1 MARTQEELGLDA
13 ETVLDSIFDQAGFG
27 LALLDAD
34 LRLVRVNETM
44 ARINGQNAPE
54 AVLEACARVL
64 ETGEPVTGVRV
75 EAADGSGTFDCSCR
89 PVKQSGSVAGVW
101 ASAAEVTGERDAR
114 EAADRAV
121 GDLAFERGILREV
134 IARAPDPMAV
144 MLTDDLVFAYVNE
157 RATELLPDGELIGR
171 RADEV
176 FPEGSG
182 FADDLRAAV
191 LEQGETLAVRD
202 VQLGERFWTFSCVP
216 LRDEGDRAGGV
227 LAVGQETTNE
237 VKRRRELE
245 AELADEHRIATQLQ
259 VSLMPDRLPDIPGVD
274 VASGFRPAGEGHEIG
289 GDFYDMFECAENCW
303 MVVIGD
309 VCGKGAQAAALT
321 ALTRYT
327 LRAAAIQ
334 EGAEPAVLMTQL
346 NEAILRQHHDMRF
359 VSAVCAF
366 LDLDPDR
373 ERAVQARVCV
383 AGHLP
388 PLLVDEGGEVTPV
401 QGGAGPVLGIW
412 DEVRL
417 HEEVVQ
423 LDVGQRLVLY
433 TDGVLD
439 AQRAAELT
447 EGGLASL
454 LGAHPSGSAAETVS
468 YLERS
473 VVSSAGDGPRDDIA
487 VVVLRPVA

>member
-1 MARTQEELGLDA
+1 MARAQEELGLDA
-13 ETVLDSIFDQAGFG
+13 GALLDSLFDQAGFG

-34 LRLVRVNETM
+34 VRIVRVNETM
-44 ARINGQNAPE
+44 ARINGQNAPQ
-54 AVLEACARVL
+54 AVLDACARVL

-75 EAADGSGTFDCSCR
+75 DAADGSGAFDCSCH
-89 PVKQSGSVAGVW
+89 PVKQAGSVVGVW
-101 ASAAEVTGERDAR
+101 ASATEVTRERQAR
-114 EAADRAV
+114 EAADRAI

-157 RATELLPDGELIGR
+157 RAMELLPDGDLIGR

-176 FPEGSG
+176 FPEGSEL
-182 FADDLRAAV
+182 AEDLRAAV

-202 VQLGERFWTFSCVP
+202 VQLGDRFWTFSCVP
-216 LRDEGDRAGGV
+216 LGDEGERAGGV
-227 LAVGQETTNE
+227 LAVGQETTDE
-237 VKRRRELE
+237 VTRRRELE
-245 AELADEHRIATQLQ
+245 AELAEEHRIATQLQ
-259 VSLMPDRLPDIPGVD
+259 VSLMPDRLPDIPGMD

-309 VCGKGAQAAALT
+309 VCGKGAEAAALT

-334 EGAEPAVLMTQL
+334 EGAEPAELMTQL

-359 VSAVCAF
+359 VSGVCAF
-366 LDLDPDR
+366 LDLDPDGKR
-373 ERAVQARVCV
+373 SVTARVCV

-401 QGGAGPVLGIW
+401 EGGAGPVLGIW
-412 DEVRL
+412 EEVELR
-417 HEEVVQ
+417 EEVVA
-423 LDVGQRLVLY
+423 LEAGQRLVLY

-447 EGGLASL
+447 EVGLASL
-454 LGAHPSGSAAETVS
+454 LGAHPAGTAAETVS
-468 YLERS
+468 HIERS
-473 VVSSAGDGPRDDIA
+473 VASPTGEHPRDDIA